1 MENKQYV
8 VLGLGVFGSTVTKT
22 LSQYGCEVLAIDK
35 NPECVQR
42 ISEFATRAV
51 IGDFTDKQFLIDLG
65 IEGFDVGIVATGTHL
80 EESLLGVLN
89 LKELDVNMIIAK
101 AKNKRFKEILEKI
114 GADRVVRPE
123 KEMGSRVARSI
134 LRKNIIDLIEI
145 DENYSVVE
153 MKVPQAWVG
162 NTLSNLNLRKNY
174 GINILGKRNMD
185 TMKLDVSIDP
195 DYEIHMNDHFLMIA
209 ETVKIEK
216 LDYLIE
222 R

>member
-35 NPECVQR
+35 DPECVQR

-89 LKELDVNMIIAK
+89 LKELGVNMIIAK

-162 NTLSNLNLRKNY
+162 NTLLNLNLRKNY

-185 TMKLDVSIDP
+185 TMKLECK
-195 DYEIHMNDHFLMIA
+195 Y
-209 ETVKIEK
+209 
-216 LDYLIE
+216 
-222 R
+222 